1 VYPENPPRVRLEWLI
16 ATARAAIAIGAFIT
30 LVIIPFGRHNL
41 SVLDGVLSWYVLYS
55 LAVLAMVWAPVKFA
69 AGWDLAVHVVDII
82 SLSLL
87 SFLSVGAMSPVYV
100 YFTFLFICGTLRWHT
115 RGAFWTAV
123 SAISAYTMMYF
134 YVAFVLELPTPEW
147 RTFANRSVPLAAVA
161 GLIGCMAAY
170 QRRYQNEISRLV
182 AWPRKIPPEAHAL
195 VAEVLAESA
204 EILNAQRVL
213 LVWEEPGEGYL
224 NLASQSGSQVV
235 WTHEPEATYG
245 SVVIPGL
252 EGKNFQVNDATDD
265 RGTVV
270 HWSGGSYRQ
279 RRGRPIN
286 AALQRRFEM
295 RAVQSWSLD
304 GELVRGR
311 LFCLDKSNMR
321 LDDLPFGVLVARM
334 AVSRLDG
341 LYLLKHLRD
350 ASAIEERLRLARD
363 LHDSLLQTVAGSALQ
378 LLAARRLL
386 DRDSASAR
394 KRLED
399 VQNQLERG
407 ELDMR
412 TFISRLRPSS
422 LSNAVGAGL
431 TSRLEELC
439 SRVERQ
445 WEIKVKLQVLEGAD
459 NWPDTLAN
467 EVYRIVQ
474 EGVLNAAR
482 HADASAIGVV
492 VAAGEGGLQLEI
504 VDDGR
509 GFPFRGTYDL
519 NALNEMNRGPLTLK
533 ERVAE
538 LRGDLRLKSLETG
551 SELSIRLPFAKVTT

>member
-16 ATARAAIAIGAFIT
+16 ATARAVIAIGAFIT
-30 LVIIPFGRHNL
+30 LVVIPFGSHNVT
-41 SVLDGVLSWYVLYS
+41 VLDGVLSWYLLYS

-87 SFLSVGAMSPVYV
+87 SLLSFGTMSPVFV
-100 YFTFLFICGTLRWHT
+100 YFTFLFICGTLRWHS

-123 SAISAYTMMYF
+123 AAISAYAMMYV
-134 YVAFVLELPTPEW
+134 YVAFVLQLPTPEW
-147 RTFANRSVPLAAVA
+147 GAFANRSVYLAAIA

-204 EILNAQRVL
+204 EILNAPRVL
-213 LVWEEPGEGYL
+213 LVWDEPSEGYL
-224 NLASQSGSQVV
+224 NLASQSGPEVH

-252 EGKNFQVNDATDD
+252 EGKNFQANDATDEH
-265 RGTVV
+265 GTVV

-286 AALQRRFEM
+286 AALQRRFGM
-295 RAVQSWSLD
+295 SAVQSWSLD

-445 WEIKVKLQVLEGAD
+445 WEIKVKLQVQKGAD
-459 NWPDTLAN
+459 DWPDALAN

-492 VAAGEGGLQLEI
+492 VEAGEGGLQLEI

>member
-16 ATARAAIAIGAFIT
+16 ATARAVIAIGAFIT

-41 SVLDGVLSWYVLYS
+41 SVLDGVLSWYLLYS

-69 AGWDLAVHVVDII
+69 AGWDLAVHIVDIV

-87 SFLSVGAMSPVYV
+87 SFLSVGTMSPVYV
-100 YFTFLFICGTLRWHT
+100 YFTFLFICGTLRWHS

-123 SAISAYTMMYF
+123 AAIAASAATNVYL
-134 YVAFVLELPTPEW
+134 AFVLGLPTPDW
-147 RTFANRSVPLAAVA
+147 GAFANRSVHLVAVA

-195 VAEVLAESA
+195 VAEVLAESI
-204 EILNAQRVL
+204 EILNAPRVL

-224 NLASQSGSQVV
+224 NLASQSGSEVV
-235 WTHEPEATYG
+235 WSHEPEATYG

-252 EGKNFQVNDATDD
+252 EGKNFQANDATDEQ
-265 RGTVV
+265 GTVV

-321 LDDLPFGVLVARM
+321 LDDLPFGILVGRM

-350 ASAIEERLRLARD
+350 ASALEERLRLARD

-407 ELDMR
+407 ELEMR

-422 LSNAVGAGL
+422 LSNAVSAGL
-431 TSRLEELC
+431 TSRLEELR
-439 SRVERQ
+439 SRIERQ
-445 WEIKVKLQVLEGAD
+445 WEIKVKLQVHEGAD
-459 NWPDTLAN
+459 DWPDALAN

>member
-16 ATARAAIAIGAFIT
+16 ATARAVIAIGAFIT
-30 LVIIPFGRHNL
+30 LVIIPFGSHNL
-41 SVLDGVLSWYVLYS
+41 TVLDGVLSWYVLYS
-55 LAVLAMVWAPVKFA
+55 LSVLAMVWAPVKFA
-69 AGWDLAVHVVDII
+69 AGWDLAGHVVDIV

-87 SFLSVGAMSPVYV
+87 SLLSVGTTSPMYV
-100 YFTFLFICGTLRWHT
+100 YFTFLFICGTLRWHS

-123 SAISAYTMMYF
+123 TAIGAYTMMYV
-134 YVAFVLELPTPEW
+134 YVVFALDLPEPGW
-147 RTFANRSVPLAAVA
+147 AVFANRSVHLAAVA

-170 QRRYQNEISRLV
+170 QRRYQNEISRIV

-204 EILNAQRVL
+204 EILNAPRVL
-213 LVWEEPGEGYL
+213 LVWDEPGEGYL
-224 NLASQSGSQVV
+224 NLASQSGSEVV

-245 SVVIPGL
+245 SVIIPGL
-252 EGKNFQVNDATDD
+252 EGKNFQANDAIDE

-270 HWSGGSYRQ
+270 HWSGGSYRHRQ
-279 RRGRPIN
+279 GRPIN

-304 GELVRGR
+304 GELVQGR

-321 LDDLPFGVLVARM
+321 LDDLPFGILVARM

-386 DRDSASAR
+386 DRDSSSAR

-407 ELDMR
+407 ELEMR
-412 TFISRLRPSS
+412 TFISRLRPSGV
-422 LSNAVGAGL
+422 SNAVGAGL

-445 WEIKVKLQVLEGAD
+445 WEIKVKLQVHEGAD
-459 NWPDTLAN
+459 DWPDALAN

-492 VAAGEGGLQLEI
+492 VAAGVGGLQIEI

-538 LRGDLRLKSLETG
+538 LRGDLRLKSMETG